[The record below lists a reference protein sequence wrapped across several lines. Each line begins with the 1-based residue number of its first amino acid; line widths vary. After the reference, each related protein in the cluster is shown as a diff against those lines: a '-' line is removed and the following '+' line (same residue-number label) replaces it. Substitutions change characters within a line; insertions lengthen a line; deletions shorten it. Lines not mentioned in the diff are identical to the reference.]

1 MNEDNF
7 DNIKHDDDDDDYIIS
22 RSQKKRDVEALQTL
36 GERLVDLKPAQLDK
50 LPLEETLR
58 DAVDKAKGM
67 PHRSALRRQMQY
79 IGKLMRFADGEAIA
93 EAIERFDVTKEA
105 HNKVFHK
112 LEKWRDRLI
121 ANTTD
126 STMLDVIISE
136 YPHTDIQHM
145 RQLVR
150 NAQKEVEQN
159 KPPAA
164 ARKLFKYLRELE
176 ENQ

>member
-7 DNIKHDDDDDDYIIS
+7 DNIEHDDDDENFVS
-22 RSQKKRDVEALQTL
+22 RSQKKREVEALQSL
-36 GERLVDLKPAQLDK
+36 GERLVDLKPGQLDK
-50 LPLEETLR
+50 LPIDETLR
-58 DAVDKAKGM
+58 TAIDMAKTL
-67 PHRSALRRQMQY
+67 PHRGALRRQMQY

-93 EAIERFDVTKEA
+93 EAIDRFDVTKEA

-121 ANTTD
+121 AND
-126 STMLDVIISE
+126 KDNSMLDVIITE
-136 YPHTDIQHM
+136 YPHTDIQHL

-150 NAQKEVEQN
+150 NAQKEVALN

>member
-1 MNEDNF
+1 MNEENF
-7 DNIKHDDDDDDYIIS
+7 DNIEHDDDDENFVS
-22 RSQKKRDVEALQTL
+22 RSQKKREVEALQVL
-36 GERLVDLKPAQLDK
+36 GERLVELKPGQLDK
-50 LPLEETLR
+50 LPIDETLR
-58 DAVDKAKGM
+58 IAIDLAKTL
-67 PHRSALRRQMQY
+67 PHRGALRRQMQY
-79 IGKLMRFADGEAIA
+79 IGKLMRFEDGEAIT
-93 EAIERFDVTKEA
+93 EAIDRFDVTKEA

-121 ANTTD
+121 ANDKD
-126 STMLDVIISE
+126 SSMLDVIISE
-136 YPHTDIQHM
+136 YPHTDIQHL

-150 NAQKEVEQN
+150 NAQKEASLN

>member
-1 MNEDNF
+1 MNETDFN
-7 DNIKHDDDDDDYIIS
+7 NIEHDDEEYIVS
-22 RSQKKRDVEALQTL
+22 RSQKKREVEALQTL
-36 GERLVDLKPAQLDK
+36 GERLVDLKPGQLDK
-50 LPLEETLR
+50 LPIDETLR
-58 DAVDKAKGM
+58 TAIDLAKTL
-67 PHRSALRRQMQY
+67 PHRGALRRQMQY

-93 EAIERFDVTKEA
+93 EAIDRFDVTKEA

-121 ANTTD
+121 AND
-126 STMLDVIISE
+126 KDNAMLDVIISE
-136 YPHTDIQHM
+136 YPHTDIQHL

-150 NAQKEVEQN
+150 NAQKEVALN

-176 ENQ
+176 ESQ